1 MDPRFLVLYF
11 VLGGLVVTLTTYF
24 GSHSQGFIAAFVAF
38 FPSITVVSILA
49 IYFHGGNT
57 AVTSY
62 LKDLLLLI
70 PAWLL
75 YIAAVLLL
83 VPRLGVFLSLG
94 AGVFL
99 YIVASFV
106 ITRVF

>member
-1 MDPRFLVLYF
+1 MDPRFLALYF

-24 GSHSQGFIAAFVAF
+24 GNHSQGF
-38 FPSITVVSILA
+38 LA
-49 IYFHGGNT
+49 IYFHGGST

-70 PAWLL
+70 PTWLL

-83 VPRLGVFLSLG
+83 MPRLGVFFSLG
-94 AGVFL
+94 AGVSL
-99 YIVASFV
+99 YVIASFV
-106 ITRVF
+106 IIKVF